1 MEEPLLLGP
10 GSATPGWL
18 VELETA
24 CFGDSFG
31 PLGDHERVWA
41 FPPAAFVRWA
51 VVPLVAEGQLVRLA
65 VDPGHRRE
73 GLARA
78 LLNLSEAV
86 LRREGITIL
95 YLEVRVSNAGARTLY
110 EREGWTFQGIRKAY
124 YRNGEDAALYKKD
137 L

>member
-1 MEEPLLLGP
+1 MREPLLLGP

-18 VELETA
+18 GELETA

-41 FPPAAFVRWA
+41 FSPSAFIRWA
-51 VVPLVAEGQLVRLA
+51 VVPAVDEGQLVRLA
-65 VDPGHRRE
+65 VHPDHRRE
-73 GLARA
+73 GLAGE
-78 LLNLSEAV
+78 LLRLSEEI

-95 YLEVRVSNAGARTLY
+95 YLEVRVSNAGAKALY